1 MKVIGL
7 MSGTS
12 LDGCDVALVEI
23 EKDNYK
29 LIDYLLYPYSDEFKE
44 KIKRNLSDDT
54 AKLSEICSLNFE
66 LPHVF
71 KKAVDSLLEKNNLSY
86 KDIELIKEYINEQK

>member
-44 KIKRNLSDDT
+44 KIKRNRIS
-54 AKLSEICSLNFE
+54 K
-66 LPHVF
+66 
-71 KKAVDSLLEKNNLSY
+71 
-86 KDIELIKEYINEQK
+86 